1 MTSSFSTHTRRRK
14 AGRSTLCALTLLLS
28 CARAETQGTVSAKSA
43 PAREQPAIAR
53 MVKQGIMRRVTPARF
68 DPAGL
73 NARGDFA
80 VSVQKL
86 FDLPAPAHAADYLDV
101 SPDSPFHAAVQAVS
115 PYLGRQ
121 MRCFGCQLTLSLGPN
136 EPVSRLEAVI
146 TLTNI
151 LVAQNKVA
159 LAGPQ
164 AAEPLLRHLR
174 GVDERGGP
182 LRQYVATAIQGH
194 VLLPTPANSLAPDRP
209 FTRADL
215 AALLDRVQRTY
226 HVPQRSYAR

>member
-1 MTSSFSTHTRRRK
+1 MTSSFSIHTRRLH

-28 CARAETQGTVSAKSA
+28 CAWAETQAVSAKGA

-53 MVKQGIMRRVTPARF
+53 MVKQGIMRGVTPARF
-68 DPAGL
+68 DPAGP

-86 FDLPAPAHAADYLDV
+86 FDLPAPAHPVDYLDV

-121 MRCFGCQLTLSLGPN
+121 MRCFGCQLTTSLGPN

-159 LAGPQ
+159 LVDAQ
-164 AAEPLLRHLR
+164 AAEPLLRQVR
-174 GVDERGGP
+174 GADDSRGP
-182 LRQYVATAIQGH
+182 LRLYVATAIQSH
-194 VLLPTPANSLAPDRP
+194 ILLPTAANSLAPDRP

-215 AALLDRVQRTY
+215 AALLDRVQRNF